1 MPKTISYGGSAFD
14 ITVPPASYS
23 GSANA
28 AAANTTVVLLRP
40 GWTTHAM
47 NMGQRYLQLNSTYSV
62 NDDGSIVL
70 HTSQAPPNANLFTPG
85 PALLFVV
92 VNGVPSNGTMVT
104 VGNGAIG
111 TQPTTAA
118 AALPPSSGL
127 GICVRPSRELDER
140 VVHQAQ
146 RRSAR
151 LRALV
156 YICGRTRVDRGCRV
170 AVSGALYRTILLD
183 YYHSLTGHCELRSSV
198 VTISLLSNHARCLR
212 LPEAR

>member
-1 MPKTISYGGSAFD
+1 MAEYFYPPYFSSSRPVPSGMPKTISYGGSAFD
-14 ITVPPASYS
+14 ITVPPTSYS

-62 NDDGSIVL
+62 GDDGSIVL

-118 AALPPSSGL
+118 AALPPSSGNDAAK
-127 GICVRPSRELDER
+127 GSV
-140 VVHQAQ
+140 
-146 RRSAR
+146 SAS
-151 LRALV
+151 APAASST
-156 YICGRTRVDRGCRV
+156 GGSSTKH
-170 AVSGALYRTILLD
+170 SGAARDYGLSSAFAAALALTAAAALL
-183 YYHSLTGHCELRSSV
+183 
-198 VTISLLSNHARCLR
+198 
-212 LPEAR
+212 